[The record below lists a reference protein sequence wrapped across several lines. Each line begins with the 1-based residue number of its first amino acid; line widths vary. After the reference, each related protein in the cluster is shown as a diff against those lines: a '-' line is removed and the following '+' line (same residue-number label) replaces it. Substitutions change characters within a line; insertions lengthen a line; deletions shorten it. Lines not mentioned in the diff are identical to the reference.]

1 MQMAATDGTV
11 ASDGS
16 GRMPFEVSAATLPG
30 VSAPSSVVRSIIRT
44 ARSSANSFAS
54 RLIDRFA
61 SVPARSS
68 SATASTEPIRGSR
81 GSSGS
86 SNPVASTGALAIRRS
101 LALHRQ
107 LTGQRVLPALL
118 PVERRTDDLLERHSK
133 QQMLERPAV
142 RRVRDQQ
149 DARAVELGEQ
159 VVQQAQRPLDDLPVA
174 LSPREGLVE
183 PPYALGLDVGRGRA
197 VQLPVVALAK
207 PPVVLHGKLRPRKR
221 DLRGLDGAP
230 EIRREHDGETIVAA
244 PLAELRRLLPA
255 QLRQPALE
263 PARRDP
269 GLVVERRRVRL
280 VDELD
285 RHQMPS
291 RSRSR
296 SSRRH
301 FGLTLTCSSRKTWCP
316 SRCSI
321 SGRARTP
328 ISFTT
333 EPPLPTTICFCDSV
347 ST

>member
-1 MQMAATDGTV
+1 
-11 ASDGS
+11 
-16 GRMPFEVSAATLPG
+16 MPFDVSAATLPG

-44 ARSSANSFAS
+44 ARSRANSFAS

-101 LALHRQ
+101 LALRRQ

-118 PVERRTDDLLERHSK
+118 PHERRPDHVFERSAEEGVLK
-133 QQMLERPAV
+133 RPAV
-142 RRVRDQQ
+142 RSVRDQEHP
-149 DARAVELGEQ
+149 RAVELRKQ
-159 VVQQAQRPLDDLPVA
+159 VIQKQPGPLDDLAVA
-174 LSPREGLVE
+174 LTTRERLVD
-183 PPYALGLDVGRGRA
+183 PPQPLCLVDLGRRFP
-197 VQLPVVALAK
+197 VQLAVVALAK
-207 PPVVLHGKLRPRKR
+207 PPVLANQKLRACER
-221 DLRGLDGAP
+221 DLGGLDRTPQIGREDGRQSVVAP
-230 EIRREHDGETIVAA
+230 
-244 PLAELRRLLPA
+244 PLTERLRLRTPRLG
-255 QLRQPALE
+255 QLALE
-263 PARRDP
+263 PAGGDAR
-269 GLVVERRRVRL
+269 LVVDRRRMRL
-280 VDELD
+280 VDERD
-285 RHQMPS
+285 RHQMPR
-291 RSRSR
+291 RSSKR

-301 FGLTLTCSSRKTWCP
+301 LGLTLTCSSRKTWCP
-316 SRCSI
+316 SSCSI